1 MHAVGAGGA
10 SNVYG
15 ASETAPSCKMG
26 RVEVWNPRLER
37 TGSAQAGGWGTVCGT
52 SAHVSLC
59 CWLPPLTCL
68 GTLFAGHYFWDNTE
82 MANVVCRQ
90 LGFASGF
97 IYTFGATRLLPTLP
111 IVAGFR
117 TCSGVESNIFQC
129 EAGGNPQDRDCWIGC
144 RGADGQSGTA
154 DDTMDPT
161 CTHTVDQVQ

>member
-1 MHAVGAGGA
+1 
-10 SNVYG
+10 
-15 ASETAPSCKMG
+15 
-26 RVEVWNPRLER
+26 
-37 TGSAQAGGWGTVCGT
+37 
-52 SAHVSLC
+52 
-59 CWLPPLTCL
+59 
-68 GTLFAGHYFWDNTE
+68 

-161 CTHTVDQVQ
+161 CTHTVDQV